1 MGRVNYISRGVG
13 PTVIFLHGIGGGA
26 ESFAHQVDA
35 FAAAGY
41 QAVAWDMPGY
51 GSYRPLNEVTFPAL
65 CDALADV
72 FVDLSIAT
80 AHVAV
85 ARRGAPPS
93 TPWSGP

>member
-51 GSYRPLNEVTFPAL
+51 GSSPPLDVVTFPEL
-65 CDALADV
+65 CDALAGV
-72 FVDLSIAT
+72 FDDLSVAA
-80 AHVAV
+80 AHVV
-85 ARRGAPPS
+85 
-93 TPWSGP
+93 